1 MSMSDHAAVKV
12 CLNGKTSNKSKRS
25 RITRLDPSLLQ
36 GEEAETIKTEI
47 YAMIKDAP
55 AQWDPHLKLEYA
67 KMCIRTVMEKAQA
80 DRKTREASEEQLL
93 NVELDL
99 AVKSLELNN
108 LSVERTADLI
118 EYVEELRVQKSILIE
133 NKGKRLAERLG
144 TKWYNEG
151 EKSTKYFLSLLRRT
165 APDNFVCVEND
176 EGNLLT
182 DEINIEN
189 EITNFYKKLYENYDK
204 SELRVADDS
213 FFKEINVVSG
223 EADHEAAEP
232 LGLAELGKVLDTC
245 KDSSPGPDGI
255 PYSILRLLWQEMGP
269 LILRAWEQSIRTGKL
284 APSHKISFLKLIPKV
299 GKN

>member
-1 MSMSDHAAVKV
+1 MNDLNLMDVFEKKKNFTWRRPNTDCFSTIDHIFYSKDLFDLKSCETDWSMSMSDHAAVKV

-36 GEEAETIKTEI
+36 GEEAEAIKTEI
-47 YAMIKDAP
+47 YAMITDAP
-55 AQWDPHLKLEYA
+55 AQWDPHLKLESA

-99 AVKSLELNN
+99 AVKSLELNK

-151 EKSTKYFLSLLRRT
+151 EKPTK
-165 APDNFVCVEND
+165 
-176 EGNLLT
+176 
-182 DEINIEN
+182 
-189 EITNFYKKLYENYDK
+189 
-204 SELRVADDS
+204 
-213 FFKEINVVSG
+213 
-223 EADHEAAEP
+223 
-232 LGLAELGKVLDTC
+232 
-245 KDSSPGPDGI
+245 
-255 PYSILRLLWQEMGP
+255 
-269 LILRAWEQSIRTGKL
+269 
-284 APSHKISFLKLIPKV
+284 
-299 GKN
+299 